1 MLTCKKLKGGTM
13 NILKKIGVL
22 FSICLI
28 STSAYSAQCNN
39 PKQLRFSI
47 IPTEESSFELDLY
60 KPIIAKLKQNTGKKI
75 EFYMPTSYAS
85 VAEAL
90 IGGFVDIAVLGPYGY
105 ITAKK
110 QDPSI
115 TVFATYA
122 KKKGYMQNEGP
133 GYQAVL
139 ITKKGSKYTTE
150 ESLRGTTVGHADPGS
165 TSGDLIPRVVWA
177 PHMKTDS
184 DKFWKR
190 IVYTGGH
197 DLTTLAVHSGKI
209 DAGFVAS
216 HRFDNVVAKGQVKLE
231 DFNILWRSPSVP
243 QDPFVFSGKLCKDI
257 QENIKKTFL
266 DLGNDPGAK
275 KFLDNLKS
283 SKFVAMTDKD
293 YDVIRTLAVAKA
305 EFKKKKAAEG
315 KK

>member
-1 MLTCKKLKGGTM
+1 MPT
-13 NILKKIGVL
+13 LKKILVFFTIFLLGTN
-22 FSICLI
+22 F
-28 STSAYSAQCNN
+28 AYSKCKD

-60 KPIIAKLKQNTGKKI
+60 RPLLEKLKKNTGKSI

-90 IGGFVDIAVLGPYGY
+90 IGGFVDVAVLGPYGY

-110 QDPSI
+110 EEPSI

-133 GYQAVL
+133 GYQSVL
-139 ITKKGSKYTTE
+139 ITKKGSKFTDQK
-150 ESLRGTTVGHADPGS
+150 SLKGATVGHADPGS

-177 PHMKTDS
+177 PSMNTDA

-216 HRFDNVVAKGQVKLE
+216 HRFDNVVAKGKVKLE

-243 QDPFVFSGKLCKDI
+243 QDPFVYSGKLCDP
-257 QENIKKTFL
+257 IKKAIASTFL
-266 DLGNDPGAK
+266 DLGNDAK
-275 KFLDNLKS
+275 AQKFLANLKS
-283 SKFVAMTDKD
+283 SKFVPMTDKD
-293 YDVIRTLAVAKA
+293 YDVIRTLAKAKA
-305 EFKKKKAAEG
+305 EFKKKN

>member
-1 MLTCKKLKGGTM
+1 MQIVRKVL
-13 NILKKIGVL
+13 VL
-22 FSICLI
+22 FVALFLG
-28 STSAYSAQCNN
+28 TNFAYAKCKD

-60 KPIIAKLKQNTGKKI
+60 RPVLKKLKANTGKKI

-90 IGGFVDIAVLGPYGY
+90 IGGFVDVAVLGPYGY

-110 QDPSI
+110 KDKSI
-115 TVFATYA
+115 EVFATYA
-122 KKKGYMQNEGP
+122 KKKGFMQKEGP
-133 GYQAVL
+133 GYESVL
-139 ITKKGSKYTTE
+139 ITKKGSKFTTQK
-150 ESLRGTTVGHADPGS
+150 SLKGATVGHADPGS

-177 PHMKTDS
+177 PSMKTDA

-216 HRFDNVVAKGQVKLE
+216 HRFDNVVAKGKVKLS
-231 DFNILWRSPSVP
+231 DFNILWRSPAVP
-243 QDPFVFSGKLCKDI
+243 QDPFVYSGKLCDP
-257 QENIKKTFL
+257 IKKAIRSTFL

-283 SKFVAMTDKD
+283 SKFVAMSDKD
-293 YDVIRTLAVAKA
+293 YDVIRTLAKAKA
-305 EFKKKKAAEG
+305 EFKKKN
-315 KK
+315 KKK

>member
-1 MLTCKKLKGGTM
+1 M
-13 NILKKIGVL
+13 NIIKKIGVL
-22 FSICLI
+22 VSICLI
-28 STSAYSAQCNN
+28 GTGAYAEQCRN
-39 PKQLRFSI
+39 PEQLRFSI

-60 KPIIAKLKQNTGKKI
+60 KPILVKLKQNTGKKI

-90 IGGFVDIAVLGPYGY
+90 MGGFVDIAVLGPYGY
-105 ITAKK
+105 ITVKEK
-110 QDPSI
+110 EPSI

-133 GYQAVL
+133 GYQSVL
-139 ITKKGSKYTTE
+139 ITKKGSKFTTE
-150 ESLRGTTVGHADPGS
+150 KSLKGTTVGHADPGS
-165 TSGDLIPRVVWA
+165 TSGDLIPRIVWA
-177 PHMKTDS
+177 EQHMKTDA
-184 DKFWKR
+184 DNFWKR

-197 DLTTLAVHSGKI
+197 DLTTLAVFNGKV
-209 DAGFVAS
+209 DAGFVAT
-216 HRFDNVVAKGQVKLE
+216 HRFDNVVSKGQVKLE

-257 QENIKKTFL
+257 QQNITKTFL
-266 DLGNDPGAK
+266 ELGNDPGAA
-275 KFLDNLKS
+275 KFLANLKS

-305 EFKKKKAAEG
+305 EFKKKKEAAA

>member
-1 MLTCKKLKGGTM
+1 MPT
-13 NILKKIGVL
+13 LKKILVFFTIFLLGTN
-22 FSICLI
+22 F
-28 STSAYSAQCNN
+28 AYSKCKD

-60 KPIIAKLKQNTGKKI
+60 RPLLEKLKKNTGKSI

-90 IGGFVDIAVLGPYGY
+90 IGGFVDVAVLGPYGY

-133 GYQAVL
+133 GYQSVL
-139 ITKKGSKYTTE
+139 ISKKGSKFTDQK
-150 ESLRGTTVGHADPGS
+150 SLKGATVGHADPGS

-177 PHMKTDS
+177 PSMNTDA

-243 QDPFVFSGKLCKDI
+243 QDPFVYSGKLCDP
-257 QENIKKTFL
+257 IKKAIASTFL
-266 DLGNDPGAK
+266 NLGNDAK
-275 KFLDNLKS
+275 AQKFLANLKS
-283 SKFVAMTDKD
+283 SKFVPMTDKD
-293 YDVIRTLAVAKA
+293 YDVIRTLAKAKA
-305 EFKKKKAAEG
+305 EFKKKN

>member
-1 MLTCKKLKGGTM
+1 MQ
-13 NILKKIGVL
+13 ILKKVTVVL
-22 FSICLI
+22 ITLLLGSSFAFAKCKD
-28 STSAYSAQCNN
+28 

-60 KPIIAKLKQNTGKKI
+60 KPVLNKLKANTGKRI

-90 IGGFVDIAVLGPYGY
+90 IGGFVDVAVLGPYGY

-115 TVFATYA
+115 EVFATYA
-122 KKKGYMQNEGP
+122 KKKGFMQKEGP
-133 GYQAVL
+133 GYESVL
-139 ITKKGSKYTTE
+139 ITKKGSKFTTE
-150 ESLRGTTVGHADPGS
+150 KSLKGTTVGHADPGS

-177 PHMKTDS
+177 QQHMKTDA

-190 IVYTGGH
+190 VVYTGGH
-197 DLTTLAVHSGKI
+197 DLTTLAVHSGKV

-216 HRFDNVVAKGQVKLE
+216 HRFDNVVSKGQVKLE
-231 DFNILWRSPSVP
+231 DFNILWRSPAVP
-243 QDPFVFSGKLCKDI
+243 QDPFVYSGKLCDP
-257 QENIKKTFL
+257 IKKAIRDTFL
-266 DLGNDPGAK
+266 DLGNDPSAQ
-275 KFLDNLKS
+275 KFLANLKS
-283 SKFVAMTDKD
+283 ARFVAMTDKD
-293 YDVIRTLAVAKA
+293 YDVIRTLAKAKA
-305 EFKKKKAAEG
+305 DFKKKN

>member
-1 MLTCKKLKGGTM
+1 MGRNKM
-13 NILKKIGVL
+13 NIIKKIGVL
-22 FSICLI
+22 VSICLI
-28 STSAYSAQCNN
+28 GTGAYAEQCRN
-39 PKQLRFSI
+39 PEQLRFSI

-60 KPIIAKLKQNTGKKI
+60 KPILVKLKQNTGKKI

-90 IGGFVDIAVLGPYGY
+90 MGGFVDIAVLGPYGY
-105 ITAKK
+105 ITVKEK
-110 QDPSI
+110 EPSI

-133 GYQAVL
+133 GYQSVL
-139 ITKKGSKYTTE
+139 ITKKGSKFTTE
-150 ESLRGTTVGHADPGS
+150 KSLKGTTVGHADPGS
-165 TSGDLIPRVVWA
+165 TSGDLIPRIVWA
-177 PHMKTDS
+177 EQHMKTDA
-184 DKFWKR
+184 DNFWKR

-197 DLTTLAVHSGKI
+197 DLTTLAVFNGKV
-209 DAGFVAS
+209 DAGFVAT
-216 HRFDNVVAKGQVKLE
+216 HRFDNVVSKGQVKLE

-257 QENIKKTFL
+257 QQNITKTFL
-266 DLGNDPGAK
+266 ELGNDPGAA
-275 KFLDNLKS
+275 KFLANLKS

-305 EFKKKKAAEG
+305 EFKKKKEAAA

>member
-1 MLTCKKLKGGTM
+1 MQ
-13 NILKKIGVL
+13 ILKKVTVVL
-22 FSICLI
+22 ITLLLGSSFAFAKCKD
-28 STSAYSAQCNN
+28 

-60 KPIIAKLKQNTGKKI
+60 KPVLNKLKANTGKRI

-90 IGGFVDIAVLGPYGY
+90 IGGFVDVAVLGPYGY

-115 TVFATYA
+115 EVFATYA
-122 KKKGYMQNEGP
+122 KKKGFMQKEGP
-133 GYQAVL
+133 GYESVL
-139 ITKKGSKYTTE
+139 ITKKGSKFTTE
-150 ESLRGTTVGHADPGS
+150 KSLKGTTVGHADPGS

-177 PHMKTDS
+177 AQHMKTDA

-190 IVYTGGH
+190 VVYTGGH

-216 HRFDNVVAKGQVKLE
+216 HRFDNVVSKGQVKLE
-231 DFNILWRSPSVP
+231 DFNILWRSPAVP
-243 QDPFVFSGKLCKDI
+243 QDPFVYSGKLCDP
-257 QENIKKTFL
+257 IKKAIRDTFL
-266 DLGNDPGAK
+266 DLGNDPSAQ
-275 KFLDNLKS
+275 KFLANLKS
-283 SKFVAMTDKD
+283 ARFVAMTDKD
-293 YDVIRTLAVAKA
+293 YDVIRTLAKAKA
-305 EFKKKKAAEG
+305 DFKKKN

>member
-1 MLTCKKLKGGTM
+1 MQ
-13 NILKKIGVL
+13 ILKKITVVL
-22 FSICLI
+22 ITLLLGSSFAFAKCKD
-28 STSAYSAQCNN
+28 

-60 KPIIAKLKQNTGKKI
+60 KPVLNKLKANTGKRI

-90 IGGFVDIAVLGPYGY
+90 IGGFVDVAVLGPYGY

-115 TVFATYA
+115 EVFATYA
-122 KKKGYMQNEGP
+122 KKKGFMQKEGP
-133 GYQAVL
+133 GYESVL
-139 ITKKGSKYTTE
+139 ITKKGSKFTTE
-150 ESLRGTTVGHADPGS
+150 KSLKGTTVGHADPGS

-177 PHMKTDS
+177 AQHMKTDA

-190 IVYTGGH
+190 VVYTGGH
-197 DLTTLAVHSGKI
+197 DLTTLAVHSGKV

-216 HRFDNVVAKGQVKLE
+216 HRFDNVVSKGQVKLE
-231 DFNILWRSPSVP
+231 DFNILWRSPAVP
-243 QDPFVFSGKLCKDI
+243 QDPFVYSGKLCDP
-257 QENIKKTFL
+257 IKKAIRDTFL
-266 DLGNDPGAK
+266 DLGNDPSAQ
-275 KFLDNLKS
+275 KFLANLKS
-283 SKFVAMTDKD
+283 ARFVAMTDKD
-293 YDVIRTLAVAKA
+293 YDVIRTLAKAKA
-305 EFKKKKAAEG
+305 DFKKKN

>member
-1 MLTCKKLKGGTM
+1 MQ
-13 NILKKIGVL
+13 ILKKVTVVL
-22 FSICLI
+22 ITLLLGSSFAFAKCKD
-28 STSAYSAQCNN
+28 

-60 KPIIAKLKQNTGKKI
+60 KPVLSKLKANTGKRI

-90 IGGFVDIAVLGPYGY
+90 IGGFVDVAVLGPYGY

-115 TVFATYA
+115 EVFATYA
-122 KKKGYMQNEGP
+122 KKKGFMQKEGP
-133 GYQAVL
+133 GYESVL
-139 ITKKGSKYTTE
+139 ITKKGSKFTTE
-150 ESLRGTTVGHADPGS
+150 KSLKGTTVGHADPGS

-177 PHMKTDS
+177 AQHMKTDA

-190 IVYTGGH
+190 VVYTGGH
-197 DLTTLAVHSGKI
+197 DLTTLAVHSGKV

-216 HRFDNVVAKGQVKLE
+216 HRFDNVVSKGQVKLE
-231 DFNILWRSPSVP
+231 DFNILWRSPAVP
-243 QDPFVFSGKLCKDI
+243 QDPFVYSGKLCDP
-257 QENIKKTFL
+257 IKKAIRDTFL
-266 DLGNDPGAK
+266 DLGNDPGAQ
-275 KFLDNLKS
+275 KFLANLKS
-283 SKFVAMTDKD
+283 ARFVAMTDKD
-293 YDVIRTLAVAKA
+293 YDVIRTLAKAKA
-305 EFKKKKAAEG
+305 DFKKKN

>member
-1 MLTCKKLKGGTM
+1 MGGENKM
-13 NILKKIGVL
+13 NIIKKIGVL
-22 FSICLI
+22 VSICLI
-28 STSAYSAQCNN
+28 GTGAYAEQCRN
-39 PKQLRFSI
+39 PGQLRFSI

-60 KPIIAKLKQNTGKKI
+60 KPILLKLKQNTGKKI

-90 IGGFVDIAVLGPYGY
+90 IGGFVDVAVLGPYGY
-105 ITAKK
+105 ITVKK
-110 QDPSI
+110 KEPSI

-133 GYQAVL
+133 GYQSVL
-139 ITKKGSKYTTE
+139 ITKKGSKFTTE
-150 ESLRGTTVGHADPGS
+150 KSLKGTTVGHADPGS

-177 PHMKTDS
+177 GQHMKTDA

-197 DLTTLAVHSGKI
+197 DLTTLAVFNGKV
-209 DAGFVAS
+209 DAGFVAT
-216 HRFDNVVAKGQVKLE
+216 HRFDNVVSKGQVKLE
-231 DFNILWRSPSVP
+231 DFNILWRSPAVP

-257 QENIKKTFL
+257 QQNITKTFL
-266 DLGNDPGAK
+266 ELGNDPGAA
-275 KFLDNLKS
+275 KFLANLKS

-305 EFKKKKAAEG
+305 EFKKKKAAAA